1 MMKLALTRE
10 NSEKNTPPQD
20 IPSIMKKTYQIKTA
34 KLVPVFAARWL
45 SICKYSSNSENR
57 QITNKARKTNS
68 SKKTDTHLS
77 SVHKSKESLEQSSQS
92 HYNSHFNL

>member
-1 MMKLALTRE
+1 MKIALITTK
-10 NSEKNTPPQD
+10 SEKITPPQD

-34 KLVPVFAARWL
+34 KLVPVSAARWR

-68 SKKTDTHLS
+68 SKKTAIHLS
-77 SVHKSKESLEQSSQS
+77 LVHKPKENLERSSQS